1 VFQSGPTAPTVIYA
15 PGVMTQRSGRRRAV
29 ALGCALTGALLVAG
43 CGSGSSSSPVS
54 LPGQTGQQ
62 SGQQTKYNPAHR
74 DFAQVRRLLGRRAHA
89 VLHRDEPAFMATVD
103 DRSAA
108 LVTQQRTLFEN
119 MSQLSISSLRYVM
132 DPTVQLVPAAVPDGD
147 PAFRPQVVE
156 YLQIT
161 GTTQHPVS
169 NALEQTFVE
178 HDHRWL
184 VGAETTPKDNESF
197 DSAQERPW
205 FGVPIVAERRAAM
218 TVLVDQ
224 ARRSTLGP
232 LTTAIH
238 DHILFDSERLG
249 VPPSFEILVDATSN
263 GNATTFS
270 SLSKEQAA
278 AVTFPL
284 FEADPKDTSSFRALA
299 GHAIKI
305 NPHEAGSYA
314 DDTGLLRHELTH
326 FLLHEYNSTSPKWL
340 VEGIA
345 TYLQYY
351 PDVFSSQ
358 RVTPGFYHR
367 LMAADRELPTVG
379 LFNDDPDVNYQ
390 IAQAATAGL
399 VSHYGMPKLLELM
412 RAYRSHYEGVDTDAL
427 TPRMLRLVDGVS
439 EQQVVAGA
447 FALLASYQH

>member
-1 VFQSGPTAPTVIYA
+1 V
-15 PGVMTQRSGRRRAV
+15 
-29 ALGCALTGALLVAG
+29 
-43 CGSGSSSSPVS
+43 
-54 LPGQTGQQ
+54 
-62 SGQQTKYNPAHR
+62 
-74 DFAQVRRLLGRRAHA
+74 
-89 VLHRDEPAFMATVD
+89 
-103 DRSAA
+103 
-108 LVTQQRTLFEN
+108 
-119 MSQLSISSLRYVM
+119 SQLSISSLRYVM
-132 DPTVQLVPAAVPDGD
+132 DPTVQLVPAAVPDGE
-147 PAFRPQVVE
+147 PAFRPQVFE

-184 VGAETTPKDNESF
+184 VGAETTSKDNESF

-205 FGVPIVAERRAAM
+205 FGVPIVAERRGAM

-314 DDTGLLRHELTH
+314 GDTGLLRHELTH

-367 LMAADRELPTVG
+367 LMSADRELPTVG

-390 IAQAATAGL
+390 IAQAATAWL

-412 RAYRSHYEGVDTDAL
+412 RAYRSQNEGVDTDAL